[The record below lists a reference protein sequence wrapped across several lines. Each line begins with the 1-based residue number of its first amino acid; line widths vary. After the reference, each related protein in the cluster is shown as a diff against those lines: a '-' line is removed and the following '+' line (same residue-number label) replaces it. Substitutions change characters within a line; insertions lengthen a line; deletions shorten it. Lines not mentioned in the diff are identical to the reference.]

1 MYDTYVSIEDAAE
14 MAGCAISTIKRY
26 IKKSRKNRKMLPFP
40 NIVKINSKLT
50 EYHLVMLIKEEDA
63 VMFSKWYRSDW
74 HKHRSKTYEEYY
86 EEAKRL
92 EEELEKQ
99 VAEYNRIQ
107 LRRLAFQVEQEKR
120 KASIFSKENAYDK
133 TV

>member
-1 MYDTYVSIEDAAE
+1 MYDSYVSIEDVSE
-14 MAGCAISTIKRY
+14 MAECAISTVKRY
-26 IKKSRKNRKMLPFP
+26 IKKSRENRKMLPFP
-40 NIVKINSKLT
+40 NIIKLNSKLSD
-50 EYHLVMLIKEEDA
+50 HRLVLLIKEEDA

-92 EEELEKQ
+92 EEEIEKRTE
-99 VAEYNRIQ
+99 EYNRIQ
-107 LRRLAFQVEQEKR
+107 LRRLVFQVEQEQR

-133 TV
+133 AV